1 MLLDAQIRQ
10 MVETTA
16 RITRGYAIILH
27 TVISRRMTRN
37 LLRREIVVPR
47 NLSTDPF
54 PEVAAERSEYPRE
67 RFDCFRPRPC
77 VTRIPAELLRIPRP
91 PFDSLQPPFHHRILF
106 FPPCLNRSDENI
118 RPAKIRG
125 ESRGMKSLEVFRV
138 RFVTRQTTIESLF
151 LPICGGRESISVSF
165 SIGTKWSSTERG
177 QDFGDVRLTRS
188 LLRRW
193 WAGSAKVKI
202 RDGDRCLEITR
213 RMDGGPIS
221 KRGKGGARVPLFSN
235 P

>member
-1 MLLDAQIRQ
+1 
-10 MVETTA
+10 
-16 RITRGYAIILH
+16 
-27 TVISRRMTRN
+27 MTRD

-106 FPPCLNRSDENI
+106 FPPCRSDENI
-118 RPAKIRG
+118 RKYAENR
-125 ESRGMKSLEVFRV
+125 EEWSLEAFRV
-138 RFVTRQTTIESLF
+138 RSVTRQTTIESLF
-151 LPICGGRESISVSF
+151 LPICGGRESVSVSF

-177 QDFGDVRLTRS
+177 RDFGDVRLTRS

-193 WAGSAKVKI
+193 
-202 RDGDRCLEITR
+202 
-213 RMDGGPIS
+213 
-221 KRGKGGARVPLFSN
+221 
-235 P
+235 

>member
-1 MLLDAQIRQ
+1 
-10 MVETTA
+10 
-16 RITRGYAIILH
+16 
-27 TVISRRMTRN
+27 MTRN

-118 RPAKIRG
+118 RKYAENR
-125 ESRGMKSLEVFRV
+125 EEWSLEVFRV
-138 RFVTRQTTIESLF
+138 RSVTRQTTIESLF
-151 LPICGGRESISVSF
+151 LPICGGRESVSVSF
-165 SIGTKWSSTERG
+165 SVGTKWSSTERG
-177 QDFGDVRLTRS
+177 RDFGDVRDPFSDDGKPALQ
-188 LLRRW
+188 RW
-193 WAGSAKVKI
+193 KHATVSSVIGV
-202 RDGDRCLEITR
+202 
-213 RMDGGPIS
+213 
-221 KRGKGGARVPLFSN
+221 
-235 P
+235 